1 MQTRIDPHTLNV
13 LQQALRALTL
23 SVATAAKADL
33 HVVAK
38 MLQASAANDQLAPDA
53 RLMLM
58 DLAKGMA
65 ELAATLQPR
74 PARRDN

>member
-38 MLQASAANDQLAPDA
+38 LLQASAANDQMPPDA